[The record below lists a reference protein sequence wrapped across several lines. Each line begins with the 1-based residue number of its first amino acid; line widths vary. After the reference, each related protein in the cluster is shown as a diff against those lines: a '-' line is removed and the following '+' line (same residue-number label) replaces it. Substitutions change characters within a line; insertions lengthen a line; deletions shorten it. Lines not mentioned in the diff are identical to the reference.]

1 LPKLQIDWGLGFKGR
16 NRGFFNTSG
25 KVGHKNGGSSS
36 TPRIPTSKWAG
47 EGVGDFEL

>member
-1 LPKLQIDWGLGFKGR
+1 MNFSTPDFLTTAL
-16 NRGFFNTSG
+16 
-25 KVGHKNGGSSS
+25 GHKNGGSGL